1 MSKKQSVLDPAV
13 ASLITGGEERKKR
26 RRQTPA
32 QREKAEKDK
41 ARSRAIY
48 DLPERVKDAV
58 RFSREKGPAVI
69 IARHPCLLDRRSTVH
84 CEPVPVVITD
94 DCDGC
99 GYCIQHFECPALAL
113 DEDEA
118 HVQIDTML
126 CTQCGVCVS
135 VCPKGSIQKGS

>member
-26 RRQTPA
+26 RSQTPA

-58 RFSREKGPAVI
+58 RFVAEEEEIPISTVAALFLSDAICRYREKRIALNGPGIKRSNPSPKWEYTVNTDVILAVL
-69 IARHPCLLDRRSTVH
+69 R
-84 CEPVPVVITD
+84 
-94 DCDGC
+94 
-99 GYCIQHFECPALAL
+99 
-113 DEDEA
+113 
-118 HVQIDTML
+118 
-126 CTQCGVCVS
+126 
-135 VCPKGSIQKGS
+135 GSRILEQE